1 MGTGRHQTWCNG
13 LCFGRCSE
21 TPARDSRRSSDRRA
35 NRPIELQTRPAA
47 RTSAQTPGHRRSST
61 TPRASQTTPRAS
73 QATPR
78 ASQPAP
84 RAEPPRTTPQHSRQ
98 SSAQATG
105 QRSSGTHGR
114 HSSGRASSGLA
125 PQDPYIGG
133 TIPSQQ
139 SSRRVSSDFPSGSGA
154 TPRSSGQNVSGQN
167 VSGRTAEWLQ
177 EVSPAL
183 YRGGAGRTSGSS
195 PRYSRDSRPRHSG
208 DSRLRHS
215 GDSRPRHSGE
225 GPAPYDSGSGR
236 SSGIVA
242 PGPGDHL
249 STDPAAYQYGIHQMQ
264 GAYRQR
270 WLQVD
275 YAADCPFIMRSPLQ
289 YLEMINRTNPADRW
303 SIDRNSFVQSPIG
316 FDSELASQGL
326 PSGPNTY
333 RKIRLNGPVQWGVY
347 NEYVHMTATGVIFAM
362 DITRDSLY
370 HWSDIAV
377 GQYTMDFRIETLRR
391 IYFHHV
397 INEDTHGFMMDLY
410 RSTMEGG
417 FSRNPAAERQII
429 WSLGTPEYQA
439 IMGTTF
445 GKGVAAL
452 LLTYFPRGTVIVAR
466 VVTWRQQDLHMRF
479 DIEPVS
485 YMEGQ

>member
-1 MGTGRHQTWCNG
+1 MACVSAVAVKPQPVTADVHLTDV
-13 LCFGRCSE
+13 LTVPLSY
-21 TPARDSRRSSDRRA
+21 
-35 NRPIELQTRPAA
+35 RPGP
-47 RTSAQTPGHRRSST
+47 
-61 TPRASQTTPRAS
+61 
-73 QATPR
+73 
-78 ASQPAP
+78 QPAP
-84 RAEPPRTTPQHSRQ
+84 RHKPPVTEDHLRPLAHLRRLPAHLNQLPAHLNQLPAQNLLELLHSTVVKAPLRQLVNVVLEHMAVTVPDAPVVGWPLRT
-98 SSAQATG
+98 
-105 QRSSGTHGR
+105 
-114 HSSGRASSGLA
+114 
-125 PQDPYIGG
+125 
-133 TIPSQQ
+133 
-139 SSRRVSSDFPSGSGA
+139 
-154 TPRSSGQNVSGQN
+154 
-167 VSGRTAEWLQ
+167 
-177 EVSPAL
+177 PAL
-183 YRGGAGRTSGSS
+183 ELPHGAVARTSLARTSLVGLRSGFRKS
-195 PRYSRDSRPRHSG
+195 HLHFTGVERAEQAAVAPRYSGDSRPRHSG

-347 NEYVHMTATGVIFAM
+347 NEYVHMTANGVIFAM

-417 FSRNPAAERQII
+417 FSRNPAAERQIV

-439 IMGTTF
+439 ILGTTF

-466 VVTWRQQDLHMRF
+466 IVTWRQQDLHMRF